1 MLPPKVDEFVMDSDV
16 YRKLVDFE
24 KRVDATIMRKRV
36 DAYDVMKKPN
46 KVCVCDVAFLA
57 SLSL

>member
-1 MLPPKVDEFVMDSDV
+1 MDSDV